1 MSVGTVSMVKIT
13 KKPLKSIVKD
23 RQFTDDSMYS
33 FLAEVESVVNSRS
46 LTDVNVVLDN
56 SEALTPNHFLV

>member
-1 MSVGTVSMVKIT
+1 MSVGTASMFKIT
-13 KKPLKSIVKD
+13 KKSLKSIVKD

-33 FLAEVESVVNSRS
+33 FLAEVESIVNSRS
-46 LTDVNVVLDN
+46 LTNVNVVLDN

>member
-1 MSVGTVSMVKIT
+1 MSVGTASMFKIT

-33 FLAEVESVVNSRS
+33 FLAEVESIVNSRS
-46 LTDVNVVLDN
+46 LTNVNVVLDN

>member
-1 MSVGTVSMVKIT
+1 MSVGTASMGKIT

-23 RQFTDDSMYS
+23 RQFTDDCMYS
-33 FLAEVESVVNSRS
+33 FLAEVESIVNSRS
-46 LTDVNVVLDN
+46 LTNVSVVLDH

>member
-1 MSVGTVSMVKIT
+1 MSVGTASMVKIT

-33 FLAEVESVVNSRS
+33 FLAEVESIVNSRS
-46 LTDVNVVLDN
+46 LTNVNVVLDN

>member
-13 KKPLKSIVKD
+13 KKPLKSIVRD
-23 RQFTDDSMYS
+23 RQFTDGSMYS
-33 FLAEVESVVNSRS
+33 FLAEVESIVNSRS
-46 LTDVNVVLDN
+46 LTNVNVVLDN

>member
-1 MSVGTVSMVKIT
+1 MSVGTASMAKIT

-33 FLAEVESVVNSRS
+33 FLAEVESIVNSRS
-46 LTDVNVVLDN
+46 LTNVNVVLDN

>member
-1 MSVGTVSMVKIT
+1 MSGGTASMVKIT

-23 RQFTDDSMYS
+23 RQFTDDSVYS
-33 FLAEVESVVNSRS
+33 FLAEVESIVNSRS
-46 LTDVNVVLDN
+46 LTNVNVVLDN

>member
-1 MSVGTVSMVKIT
+1 MGTASVVKIT

-33 FLAEVESVVNSRS
+33 FLAEVESIVNSRS
-46 LTDVNVVLDN
+46 LTNVNVVLDN

>member
-1 MSVGTVSMVKIT
+1 MAKIT

-33 FLAEVESVVNSRS
+33 FLAEVESIVNSRS
-46 LTDVNVVLDN
+46 LTNVNVVLDN